1 MRISELFK
9 NVMINILENKFRSIL
24 TTLGIIVGCATIIL
38 VFGIGEQSKKEVEDR
53 FSFINAKTLTISV
66 DRDSNESFTK
76 EDKNYLDEYSDY
88 KEQVELVLS
97 SSKQISYMNDSLS
110 QSVKGVNNP
119 YFEISNLVLESGRL
133 FEEDDQNLN
142 KKVAIIGSDVKEEL
156 FEGVDPISKI
166 ITIDGI
172 KFEIVGV
179 LESRGSRLDD
189 PVVYLPYEIAKS
201 YIIGKNSSPE
211 LIISAKSINDMDKL
225 KNEVLGLL
233 KIRYDDEFYNIR
245 DLGSIVETAK
255 ESASAMSLLLASIG
269 AIVLIVG
276 GIGIM
281 NVLFV
286 SVKERTKEIGTL
298 KALGTTKRDI
308 LLQFLIESIIISLI
322 GGILGV
328 ILSFILVPA
337 FEMFEMK
344 MIITYK
350 AYVIALLFAVLT
362 GSVFGYYPAYK
373 ASDLPIID
381 ALRYE

>member
-97 SSKQISYMNDSLS
+97 SSKQISYMNDGLS

-119 YFEISNLVLESGRL
+119 YFEISNLILESGRL
-133 FEEDDQNLN
+133 FEEDDKNLN
-142 KKVAIIGSDVKEEL
+142 KKVAIIGSDVKDEL

-201 YIIGKNSSPE
+201 YVIGKNSSPE

>member
-66 DRDSNESFTK
+66 DRDSNKSFSK

-88 KEQVELVLS
+88 KEEVELVLS
-97 SSKQISYMNDSLS
+97 SSKQISYMNDGLS

-119 YFEISNLVLESGRL
+119 YFEISNLILESGRL
-133 FEEDDQNLN
+133 FEEDDKNLN
-142 KKVAIIGSDVKEEL
+142 KKVAIIGSDVKDEL

-166 ITIDGI
+166 ITVDGI

-201 YIIGKNSSPE
+201 YIIGKNNSPE

>member
-24 TTLGIIVGCATIIL
+24 TTLGIIAGCATIIL

-53 FSFINAKTLTISV
+53 FAFINAKTLTISV
-66 DRDSNESFTK
+66 DRDSNESFSK
-76 EDKNYLDEYSDY
+76 EDKSYLDEYSEY
-88 KEQVELVLS
+88 KEKVELVLS
-97 SSKQISYMNDSLS
+97 STKQISYMNDGLS

-119 YFEISNLVLESGRL
+119 YFEISNLVLESGRF
-133 FEEDDQNLN
+133 FEKDDEDSN
-142 KKVAIIGSDVKEEL
+142 KKVAIIGSDVKDEL
-156 FEGVDPISKI
+156 FEGIDPISKI

-172 KFEIVGV
+172 KFEIIGV

-189 PVVYLPYEIAKS
+189 PVVYLPYEVAKS
-201 YIIGKNSSPE
+201 YVIGKNNSPE
-211 LIISAKSINDMDKL
+211 LLVGAKSINDMDKL
-225 KNEVLGLL
+225 KNEILGLL
-233 KIRYDDEFYNIR
+233 KIRYDKEFYNIR

-298 KALGTTKRDI
+298 KALGTTKKDI

-328 ILSFILVPA
+328 VLSFVLVPT

-362 GSVFGYYPAYK
+362 GSIFGYYPAYK
-373 ASDLPIID
+373 ASNLPIID